1 MPVKQ
6 PTAPGGAV
14 AGARGGGVLS
24 RQRCAGGAPEQRAAS
39 PSAVSLSPW
48 ARKRSDGVHPGH
60 PR

>member
-24 RQRCAGGAPEQRAAS
+24 RQRCAGGAPGAESRLALR
-39 PSAVSLSPW
+39 SLAESVGEE
-48 ARKRSDGVHPGH
+48 AL
-60 PR
+60 